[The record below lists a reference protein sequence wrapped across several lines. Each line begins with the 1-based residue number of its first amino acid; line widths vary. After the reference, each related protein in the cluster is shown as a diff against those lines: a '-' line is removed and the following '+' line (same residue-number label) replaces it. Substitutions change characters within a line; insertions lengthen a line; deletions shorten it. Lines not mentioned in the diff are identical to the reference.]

1 VNRRAVES
9 KSWDG
14 SLQRKKRGGW
24 PRFFFRDGKDLR
36 TRAYRGSVD
45 PVLVRGVITMVPF
58 PLFQGEPPL

>member
-1 VNRRAVES
+1 MM
-9 KSWDG
+9 WF
-14 SLQRKKRGGW
+14 LQKKKRGGW